1 MSTTTT
7 TGPVP
12 APASQAA
19 DPLAAYRI
27 EEEPFYRPSGREVQ
41 LYRQAYQHRMP
52 LILKGP
58 TGCGKTRFVEY
69 MAWAL
74 KRPWSRWPATRT

>member
-1 MSTTTT
+1 MTTTT
-7 TGPVP
+7 APGPLH

-52 LILKGP
+52 LI
-58 TGCGKTRFVEY
+58 
-69 MAWAL
+69 
-74 KRPWSRWPATRT
+74 